1 MEPLRPE
8 DFIVYQH
15 QETFKDRVRTEL
27 RQIKTKRNIMQGLVN
42 FSVKT
47 VIERRKEE
55 IEVLR
60 KIGTLDQYLH
70 WKDKAEPVK
79 KKRKEQIHLEKE
91 IKDITTDIYNE
102 VSEKVRGKKRSGPDP
117 IIKGSTSSPH
127 IASCTLFFFS

>member
-91 IKDITTDIYNE
+91 ASTEARPSSVAEPSTGRLSTPGTQSKTT
-102 VSEKVRGKKRSGPDP
+102 
-117 IIKGSTSSPH
+117 
-127 IASCTLFFFS
+127 SCYT